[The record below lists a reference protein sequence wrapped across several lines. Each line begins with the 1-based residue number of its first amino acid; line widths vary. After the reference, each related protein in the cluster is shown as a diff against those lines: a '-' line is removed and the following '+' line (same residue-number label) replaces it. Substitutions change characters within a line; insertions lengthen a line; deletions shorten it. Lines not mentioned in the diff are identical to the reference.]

1 MAGSSCASASSLL
14 SVSNRVLLID
24 DEADARAELRW
35 LLSAHPA
42 YTVVGEAATFADSRR
57 LLRAGGYD
65 LVFLDIQLFGGIGFD
80 LVPDVA
86 PPARIIFVTAYDRHA
101 LRAFEVNALD
111 YLLKPVA
118 PERFAAALA
127 RVAGSGAQLSPLN
140 SQPSSSPPPFR
151 ADDTV
156 LVHTDTGARFLPLA
170 QIAAIFSNENY
181 SEVHLRTHE
190 RFLTRRT
197 LKSWEDT
204 LPAAH
209 FRRVHRQ
216 ALVNV
221 AHIESHHRDT
231 RETAE
236 LRVTGVSN
244 PVPVSRGFLPDLRP
258 LLEARPP
265 ARPS

>member
-1 MAGSSCASASSLL
+1 VTS
-14 SVSNRVLLID
+14 RVLLID

-35 LLSAHPA
+35 LLSSHPA
-42 YTVVGEAATFADSRR
+42 YTIVGEAATFAAARR

-127 RVAGSGAQLSPLN
+127 RAAGPG
-140 SQPSSSPPPFR
+140 SQPAPSTPFR

-156 LVHTDTGARFLPLA
+156 LVHTDTGDRFLPLTH
-170 QIAAIFSNENY
+170 IAAIFSNENY
-181 SEVHLRTHE
+181 SDVHLRTHE

-204 LPAAH
+204 LPAAN

-221 AHIESHHRDT
+221 AHIASHRRDT

-236 LRVTGVSN
+236 LRVAGVPL
-244 PVPVSRGFLPDLRP
+244 PVPVSRAYLTDLRP
-258 LLEARPP
+258 LLDARPP
-265 ARPS
+265 IPPS